1 MWLVSAVPA
10 LIACLLLSTPSA
22 RAQQPRAFDPALA
35 YRVPIGDAPVRGPA
49 DALITIVEL
58 SDFGCPYCGRAQAT
72 LTELERLYP
81 GQLRIAYR
89 HNPLDIDDASLAA
102 EASMAAAAQGQFW
115 PMHDRLYAAG
125 GRVTRVQVEGFALA
139 LGLDLA
145 RFRQDL
151 DQRRHLP
158 RIEADAGL
166 AHGLGAYSTPTF
178 FVNGRPL
185 LGAQPLRSFVQ
196 VVEEELARS
205 RALLA
210 RGTPRAR
217 IYQAILARARPR
229 GEPLA
234 AGRRDRGAAPGPAPG
249 KELDPARV
257 YGVGL
262 GLPGHV
268 TGPDTAL
275 LTVIVF
281 SDFQCVYCARLQPA
295 LQALRREYGDRVRLV
310 LRHLPLSF
318 HPRAQL
324 AAEAAVAAAVQ
335 GKLWA
340 FHDRVFAA
348 PGQLTR
354 ADLERHAQAIG
365 LDMQVFR
372 AALDDRRY
380 FELVAAD
387 AAAAGALGVRGT
399 PTMFV
404 NGTPV
409 AGSAG
414 FTYLQQ
420 AIFEPRLAAAQALID
435 RGVAPA
441 DLYRTIL
448 HTAAQPGPAE
458 QPPPAQGAVEPDRD
472 RRRAAL
478 LHACRTR
485 DRSLAHALYHS
496 MQAMR
501 DPDERDQ
508 ARLQCRP
515 HGVDLPE
522 ALPGGARSGQ
532 E

>member
-1 MWLVSAVPA
+1 MRLVSAVPA
-10 LIACLLLSTPSA
+10 LVACLLVSAPWA

-35 YRVPIGDAPVRGPA
+35 YRVPIDDTPARGPA

-72 LTELERLYP
+72 LAELERLYP

-89 HNPLDIDDASLAA
+89 HNPLDIEDASLAA

-125 GRVTRVQVEGFALA
+125 GRVTRAQVEDFALA

-145 RFRQDL
+145 RFRRDL

-158 RIEADAGL
+158 RIRADADL
-166 AHGLGAYSTPTF
+166 AHDLGAYSTPTF

-185 LGAQPLRSFVQ
+185 LGAQPLRAFVQ
-196 VVEEELARS
+196 VVEEELARA

-210 RGTPRAR
+210 RGTPRTR
-217 IYQAILARARPR
+217 VYQTILAGARPR
-229 GEPLA
+229 GEPAGAGQPDPA
-234 AGRRDRGAAPGPAPG
+234 AGPAAGPAATPG
-249 KELDPARV
+249 RELDPARV
-257 YGVGL
+257 YRVGL

-268 TGPDTAL
+268 AGPDTAL

-295 LQALRREYGDRVRLV
+295 LQALRHEYGDRVRLV

-324 AAEAAVAAAVQ
+324 AAEAAVAAAMQ
-335 GKLWA
+335 GKLWD

-365 LDMQVFR
+365 LDMEAFR

-380 FELVAAD
+380 FDLVAAD

-414 FTYLQQ
+414 FALLQQ

-448 HTAAQPGPAE
+448 HTSDQPGPAE
-458 QPPPAQGAVEPDRD
+458 PPMAPLRQP
-472 RRRAAL
+472 
-478 LHACRTR
+478 
-485 DRSLAHALYHS
+485 
-496 MQAMR
+496 
-501 DPDERDQ
+501 
-508 ARLQCRP
+508 
-515 HGVDLPE
+515 
-522 ALPGGARSGQ
+522 
-532 E
+532 

>member
-1 MWLVSAVPA
+1 MRLLSAVAA
-10 LIACLLLSTPSA
+10 LVACLLLSAPWA
-22 RAQQPRAFDPALA
+22 RAQQPRALDPALA
-35 YRVPIGDAPVRGPA
+35 YRVPIGDLTPVRGPA

-72 LTELERLYP
+72 LAELERLYP

-89 HNPLDIDDASLAA
+89 HNPLDIEDASLAA

-125 GRVTRVQVEGFALA
+125 GRVTRARVEDFALA

-145 RFRQDL
+145 RFRRDL

-158 RIEADAGL
+158 RIQADADL
-166 AHGLGAYSTPTF
+166 SRDLGAHSTPTF

-185 LGAQPLRSFVQ
+185 VGAQPLRLFVQ
-196 VVEEELARS
+196 VVEEELARA

-210 RGTPRAR
+210 RGTPRTG
-217 IYQAILARARPR
+217 IYQTILAGARPP
-229 GEPLA
+229 GEPTG
-234 AGRRDRGAAPGPAPG
+234 AGRRDSAAEAAPAPER
-249 KELDPARV
+249 ELDPARI
-257 YGVGL
+257 YRVGL
-262 GLPGHV
+262 GLPGHA

-281 SDFQCVYCARLQPA
+281 SDYQCVYCARLQPA

-310 LRHLPLSF
+310 LRHLPLSS
-318 HPRAQL
+318 HPRGQL
-324 AAEAAVAAAVQ
+324 AAEAAVAAAMQ
-335 GKLWA
+335 GKLWD

-365 LDMQVFR
+365 LDMEAFR

-380 FELVAAD
+380 FDLVAAD

-404 NGTPV
+404 NGAPV

-414 FTYLQQ
+414 FALLQR
-420 AIFEPRLAAAQALID
+420 AIFEPRLAAAQALVD

-448 HTAAQPGPAE
+448 DTADQPGLTEPPMAPLR
-458 QPPPAQGAVEPDRD
+458 QP
-472 RRRAAL
+472 
-478 LHACRTR
+478 
-485 DRSLAHALYHS
+485 
-496 MQAMR
+496 
-501 DPDERDQ
+501 
-508 ARLQCRP
+508 
-515 HGVDLPE
+515 
-522 ALPGGARSGQ
+522 
-532 E
+532 

>member
-1 MWLVSAVPA
+1 MRLVSAVPA
-10 LIACLLLSTPSA
+10 LVACLLVSAPWA

-35 YRVPIGDAPVRGPA
+35 YRVPIDDTPVRGPA
-49 DALITIVEL
+49 DAPITIVEL
-58 SDFGCPYCGRAQAT
+58 SDFGCPFCGRAQAT

-89 HNPLDIDDASLAA
+89 HNPLDIEDASLAA

-115 PMHDRLYAAG
+115 PMHDRLYAGG
-125 GRVTRVQVEGFALA
+125 GRVTRAQVEGFALA

-145 RFRQDL
+145 RFRRDL

-158 RIEADAGL
+158 RIRADADL
-166 AHGLGAYSTPTF
+166 AHALGAYSTPTF

-185 LGAQPLRSFVQ
+185 LGAQPLRAFVQ

-210 RGTPRAR
+210 RGTPRTS
-217 IYQAILARARPR
+217 IYQTILAGARPR
-229 GEPLA
+229 GEPLDAGRPDSA
-234 AGRRDRGAAPGPAPG
+234 AGPKAPARD
-249 KELDPARV
+249 LDPARI
-257 YGVGL
+257 YRVGL
-262 GLPGHV
+262 GLPGHA

-281 SDFQCVYCARLQPA
+281 SDYQCGYCARLQPA

-324 AAEAAVAAAVQ
+324 AAEASVAAAMQ
-335 GKLWA
+335 GKLWD

-354 ADLERHAQAIG
+354 ADLERHAKAIG
-365 LDMQVFR
+365 LDMEAFR

-380 FELVAAD
+380 FDLVAAD
-387 AAAAGALGVRGT
+387 IAAAGALGVRGT

-414 FTYLQQ
+414 FALLQQ
-420 AIFEPRLAAAQALID
+420 AIFEPRLAAARALID

-448 HTAAQPGPAE
+448 HTTDQPGLTEPPIAPLR
-458 QPPPAQGAVEPDRD
+458 QP
-472 RRRAAL
+472 
-478 LHACRTR
+478 
-485 DRSLAHALYHS
+485 
-496 MQAMR
+496 
-501 DPDERDQ
+501 
-508 ARLQCRP
+508 
-515 HGVDLPE
+515 
-522 ALPGGARSGQ
+522 
-532 E
+532 

>member
-1 MWLVSAVPA
+1 MRLVSAVPA
-10 LIACLLLSTPSA
+10 LVACLLVSAPWA

-35 YRVPIGDAPVRGPA
+35 YRVPIDGTPVRGPA

-81 GQLRIAYR
+81 GQLRVAYR
-89 HNPLDIDDASLAA
+89 HNPLDLEDASLAA

-115 PMHDRLYAAG
+115 PMHDRLYA
-125 GRVTRVQVEGFALA
+125 
-139 LGLDLA
+139 
-145 RFRQDL
+145 RFRRDL

-158 RIEADAGL
+158 RIRADADL

-196 VVEEELARS
+196 VVEEELARA

-210 RGTPRAR
+210 RGTPRTR
-217 IYQAILARARPR
+217 IYQTILAGARPR
-229 GEPLA
+229 GEPTG
-234 AGRRDRGAAPGPAPG
+234 AGQEDPAAAPGR
-249 KELDPARV
+249 ELDPALV
-257 YGVGL
+257 YRVGL

-281 SDFQCVYCARLQPA
+281 SDFQCAYCARLQPA

-310 LRHLPLSF
+310 LRHLPLAF

-324 AAEAAVAAAVQ
+324 AAEAAVAAAMQ
-335 GKLWA
+335 GKLWD

-348 PGQLTR
+348 PGRLTR
-354 ADLERHAQAIG
+354 ADLEGHAQAIG
-365 LDMQVFR
+365 LDMEAFR

-380 FELVAAD
+380 FDLVAAEV
-387 AAAAGALGVRGT
+387 AAAGALGVRGT

-414 FTYLQQ
+414 FALLQR
-420 AIFEPRLAAAQALID
+420 AIFEPRRAAAQALLD
-435 RGVAPA
+435 RGARPA

-448 HTAAQPGPAE
+448 DTADQPGPAE
-458 QPPPAQGAVEPDRD
+458 PPMALTHGA
-472 RRRAAL
+472 
-478 LHACRTR
+478 
-485 DRSLAHALYHS
+485 
-496 MQAMR
+496 
-501 DPDERDQ
+501 
-508 ARLQCRP
+508 
-515 HGVDLPE
+515 HGVDLPDAAPE
-522 ALPGGARSGQ
+522 SLRSGQ
-532 E
+532 K

>member
-1 MWLVSAVPA
+1 MRLVSAVPA
-10 LIACLLLSTPSA
+10 LVVCLLLSAPAA
-22 RAQQPRAFDPALA
+22 RAQRPRAFDPART
-35 YRVPIGDAPVRGPA
+35 YPVPIDGAPVRGPA

-81 GQLRIAYR
+81 GQLRVAYR
-89 HNPLDIDDASLAA
+89 HNPLDIEDATLAA

-125 GRVTRVQVEGFALA
+125 GRVTRAQVEDFALA

-158 RIEADAGL
+158 LIQADADL
-166 AHGLGAYSTPTF
+166 SHGLGAYSTPTF

-185 LGAQPLRSFVQ
+185 LGAQPLHAFVR
-196 VVEEELARS
+196 VVEEELARA
-205 RALLA
+205 RTLLA
-210 RGTPRAR
+210 AGTPRAR
-217 IYQAILARARPR
+217 IYQAILAGAGPR
-229 GEPLA
+229 REPT
-234 AGRRDRGAAPGPAPG
+234 GPSQPAPADP
-249 KELDPARV
+249 KELDPARI

-262 GLPGHV
+262 GLPGHA

-275 LTVIVF
+275 LTVVVF
-281 SDFQCVYCARLQPA
+281 SDFQCIYCARLQPA
-295 LQALRREYGDRVRLV
+295 LQALRREYGDRVRLA
-310 LRHLPLSF
+310 LRHLPLPF

-324 AAEAAVAAAVQ
+324 AAEAAVAAAMQ
-335 GKLWA
+335 GKLWD

-365 LDMQVFR
+365 LDMQAFR

-380 FELVAAD
+380 FELVATD

-399 PTMFV
+399 PTMFI

-409 AGSAG
+409 SGSGA
-414 FTYLQQ
+414 YELLRQ
-420 AIFEPRLAAAQALID
+420 AFFAPRLAAAQALVD

-448 HTAAQPGPAE
+448 RTADQPGPAE
-458 QPPPAQGAVEPDRD
+458 PSMTVLQGGARQDRD
-472 RRRAAL
+472 QRHAAL

-485 DRSLAHALYHS
+485 DGSAAHALYRALQH
-496 MQAMR
+496 
-501 DPDERDQ
+501 PDEQEQ

-515 HGVDLPE
+515 YGVEFSGAVADT
-522 ALPGGARSGQ
+522 ARSGQ
-532 E
+532 D